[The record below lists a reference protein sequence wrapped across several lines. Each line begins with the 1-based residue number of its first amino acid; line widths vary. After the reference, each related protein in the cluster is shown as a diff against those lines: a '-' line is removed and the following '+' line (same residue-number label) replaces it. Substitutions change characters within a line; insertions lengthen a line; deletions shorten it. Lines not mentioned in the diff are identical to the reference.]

1 MREDLENTL
10 SEINQMEKDKY
21 YNDIYFWN
29 IKLMNIYIKTKT
41 DSQKKQTSSYLWGE
55 GNGKEHVSRMGLS
68 YRNYCV

>member
-10 SEINQMEKDKY
+10 SEINQMEKDEY

-41 DSQKKQTSSYLWGE
+41 DSQIEKT
-55 GNGKEHVSRMGLS
+55 N
-68 YRNYCV
+68 

>member
-41 DSQKKQTSSYLWGE
+41 DSQIEKT
-55 GNGKEHVSRMGLS
+55 N
-68 YRNYCV
+68 

>member
-41 DSQKKQTSSYLWGE
+41 DSHIYKTDLWIPK
-55 GNGKEHVSRMGLS
+55 GKGGRKG
-68 YRNYCV
+68 